1 MAKRKSLK
9 FSIIPKFLILLLLA
23 VAIAGFAVFIIK
35 NYVGKVPDSPFHV
48 TIDGKDIYSTST
60 GYVLS
65 PQSDLDVAVKF
76 PLTSDN
82 NAEYTVSVK
91 ADPSLKF
98 SFVKDGK
105 LCLFLSTEDVSKF
118 FEIKNTDNGF
128 VLSAKGFT
136 VTDMLKVLFESDSI
150 SVEEQAIDYNQTMFW
165 LTISPKDNA
174 ESAVR
179 IGFSLFGIMS
189 ISLDTEE
196 IIF

>member
-1 MAKRKSLK
+1 MAKRKSSK

-23 VAIAGFAVFIIK
+23 VAIAGFAVFIK
-35 NYVGKVPDSPFHV
+35 NYVGKVPDSAFHV
-48 TIDGKDIYSTST
+48 NIDGKDIYSTST

-65 PQSDLDVAVKF
+65 PQLDLDVAVKF

-82 NAEYTVSVK
+82 NTEYTVSVN
-91 ADPSLKF
+91 ADSSLKF

-118 FEIKNTDNGF
+118 FDVKNTNNGF

-136 VTDMLKVLFESDSI
+136 VTDMLKVLYESDSI

-165 LTISPKDNA
+165 LAISPKDNL

>member
-1 MAKRKSLK
+1 MAKRKPSK
-9 FSIIPKFLILLLLA
+9 FSIIPKILILLLLA
-23 VAIAGFAVFIIK
+23 VAIAGFAVFIK
-35 NYVGKVPDSPFHV
+35 NYVGKVPDSAFHV
-48 TIDGKDIYSTST
+48 NIDGKDIYSTST

-65 PQSDLDVAVKF
+65 PQLDLDVAVKF
-76 PLTSDN
+76 PMTRDN
-82 NAEYTVSVK
+82 NTEYTVSVN
-91 ADPSLKF
+91 ADSSLKF

-118 FEIKNTDNGF
+118 FDVKNTNNGF

-136 VTDMLKVLFESDSI
+136 VTDMLKVLYESDSI

-174 ESAVR
+174 ESVVR

>member
-1 MAKRKSLK
+1 MAKRKSSK

-23 VAIAGFAVFIIK
+23 VAIAGFAVFIK
-35 NYVGKVPDSPFHV
+35 NYVGKVPDSAFHV
-48 TIDGKDIYSTST
+48 NIDGKDIYSTST

-65 PQSDLDVAVKF
+65 PQLDLDVAVKF

-82 NAEYTVSVK
+82 NIEYTVSVNV
-91 ADPSLKF
+91 DSSLKF
-98 SFVKDGK
+98 TFVKDGK

-118 FEIKNTDNGF
+118 FDIKNTNNGF
-128 VLSAKGFT
+128 ALSAKGFT
-136 VTDMLKVLFESDSI
+136 VTDMLKVLYESDSI
-150 SVEEQAIDYNQTMFW
+150 SVDEQSIDYNQTMFW

>member
-1 MAKRKSLK
+1 MAKRKSSK
-9 FSIIPKFLILLLLA
+9 FSIMPKILILLLLA
-23 VAIAGFAVFIIK
+23 LAIAGFAVFIK
-35 NYVGKVPDSPFHV
+35 NYVDKVPDSAFHV
-48 TIDGKDIYSTST
+48 NINGKDIYSTSI

-65 PQSDLDVAVKF
+65 PQLDFDVAVKF

-82 NAEYTVSVK
+82 NGEYNVSIK

-98 SFVKDGK
+98 TFVKDGK

-118 FEIKNTDNGF
+118 FDVKNTNNGF

-136 VTDMLKVLFESDSI
+136 VTDMLKVLYGSDSI
-150 SVEEQAIDYNQTMFW
+150 SVEEKAIYYNQTMFW

-189 ISLDTEE
+189 ISFDTEE

>member
-1 MAKRKSLK
+1 MAKRKSSK
-9 FSIIPKFLILLLLA
+9 FSIMPKILILLLLA
-23 VAIAGFAVFIIK
+23 LAIAGFAVFIK
-35 NYVGKVPDSPFHV
+35 NYVDKVPDSAFHV
-48 TIDGKDIYSTST
+48 NINGKDIYSTSI

-65 PQSDLDVAVKF
+65 PQLDFDVAVKF

-82 NAEYTVSVK
+82 NGEYNVSIK

-98 SFVKDGK
+98 TFVKDGK
-105 LCLFLSTEDVSKF
+105 LCLFLSIEDVSKF
-118 FEIKNTDNGF
+118 FDVKNTNNGF

-136 VTDMLKVLFESDSI
+136 VTDMLKVLYGSDSI
-150 SVEEQAIDYNQTMFW
+150 SVEEQTIDYNQTMFW

-179 IGFSLFGIMS
+179 IGFSINGKMS

>member
-1 MAKRKSLK
+1 MAKRKSSK
-9 FSIIPKFLILLLLA
+9 ISIIPKFLILLLLA
-23 VAIAGFAVFIIK
+23 VAIAGFAVFIK
-35 NYVGKVPDSPFHV
+35 YYVGKVPDSPFHV
-48 TIDGKDIYSTST
+48 TIDGKDIYSTSS

-65 PQSDLDVAVKF
+65 PQTALNVAVKS
-76 PLTSDN
+76 PSTSDN
-82 NAEYTVSVK
+82 NGEYTVSIK
-91 ADPSLKF
+91 ADSSLKF
-98 SFVKDGK
+98 TFVKDGK

-118 FEIKNTDNGF
+118 FDITNTNNGF

-136 VTDMLKVLFESDSI
+136 VTDMLKVLYESDSI
-150 SVEEQAIDYNQTMFW
+150 SVEEQEIDYNQTMFW

>member
-1 MAKRKSLK
+1 MAKRKSSK

-23 VAIAGFAVFIIK
+23 VAIAGFAVFIK
-35 NYVGKVPDSPFHV
+35 NYVGKVPDSAFHV
-48 TIDGKDIYSTST
+48 NIDGKDIYSTST

-65 PQSDLDVAVKF
+65 PQLDLDVAVKF

-82 NAEYTVSVK
+82 NTEYTVSVN
-91 ADPSLKF
+91 ADSSLKF

-118 FEIKNTDNGF
+118 FDVKNTNNGF

-136 VTDMLKVLFESDSI
+136 VTDMLKVLYESDSI

-165 LTISPKDNA
+165 LAISPKDNA

>member
-1 MAKRKSLK
+1 M
-9 FSIIPKFLILLLLA
+9 LA
-23 VAIAGFAVFIIK
+23 VAIAGFAVFIK
-35 NYVGKVPDSPFHV
+35 NYVGKVPDSAFHV
-48 TIDGKDIYSTST
+48 NIDGKDIYSTST

-65 PQSDLDVAVKF
+65 PQLDLDVAVKF

-82 NAEYTVSVK
+82 NTEYTVSVN
-91 ADPSLKF
+91 ADSSLKF

-118 FEIKNTDNGF
+118 FDVKNTNNGF

-136 VTDMLKVLFESDSI
+136 VTDMLKVLYESDSI

-165 LTISPKDNA
+165 LAISPKDNL

>member
-1 MAKRKSLK
+1 MAKRKSSK

-23 VAIAGFAVFIIK
+23 VAIAGFAVFIK
-35 NYVGKVPDSPFHV
+35 NYVGKVPDSAFHV
-48 TIDGKDIYSTST
+48 NIDGKDIYSTST

-65 PQSDLDVAVKF
+65 PQLDLDVAVKF

-82 NAEYTVSVK
+82 NIEYTVSVN
-91 ADPSLKF
+91 ADSSLKF
-98 SFVKDGK
+98 TFVKDGK

-118 FEIKNTDNGF
+118 FDIKNTNNGF
-128 VLSAKGFT
+128 ALSAKGFT
-136 VTDMLKVLFESDSI
+136 VTDMLKVLYESDSI
-150 SVEEQAIDYNQTMFW
+150 SVDEQSIDYNQTMFW

>member
-1 MAKRKSLK
+1 MAKRQSSK
-9 FSIIPKFLILLLLA
+9 FSILPKILILLLLA
-23 VAIAGFAVFIIK
+23 VAIAGFAVFIK

-48 TIDGKDIYSTST
+48 TIDGKDIYNTSS

-65 PQSDLDVAVKF
+65 PQTALNVAVKS
-76 PLTSDN
+76 PSTSDN
-82 NAEYTVSVK
+82 NGEYIVSVN
-91 ADPSLKF
+91 ADSSLKF

-118 FEIKNTDNGF
+118 FEIKNTNNGF

-136 VTDMLKVLFESDSI
+136 VTDMLKVLYESDSI

>member
-1 MAKRKSLK
+1 MAKRKSSK
-9 FSIIPKFLILLLLA
+9 FSIMPKILILLLLA
-23 VAIAGFAVFIIK
+23 LAIAGFAVFIK
-35 NYVGKVPDSPFHV
+35 NYVDKVPDSAFHV
-48 TIDGKDIYSTST
+48 NINRKDIYSTSI

-65 PQSDLDVAVKF
+65 PQLDFDVAVKF

-82 NAEYTVSVK
+82 NGEYNVSIK

-98 SFVKDGK
+98 TFVKDGK

-118 FEIKNTDNGF
+118 FDVKNTNNGF

-136 VTDMLKVLFESDSI
+136 VTDMLKVLYGSDSI
-150 SVEEQAIDYNQTMFW
+150 SVEEQTIDYNQTMFW

-189 ISLDTEE
+189 ISFDTEE

>member
-1 MAKRKSLK
+1 MAKRQSSK
-9 FSIIPKFLILLLLA
+9 FSIVPKILILLLLA
-23 VAIAGFAVFIIK
+23 VAIAGFAVFIK
-35 NYVGKVPDSPFHV
+35 NYVGKVPASPFHV
-48 TIDGKDIYSTST
+48 TIDGKDIYNTSS

-65 PQSDLDVAVKF
+65 PQTALNVAVKS
-76 PLTSDN
+76 PSTSDN
-82 NAEYTVSVK
+82 NGEYTVSVN
-91 ADPSLKF
+91 ADSSLKF

-118 FEIKNTDNGF
+118 FDITNTNNGF

-136 VTDMLKVLFESDSI
+136 VTDMLKVLYESDSI
-150 SVEEQAIDYNQTMFW
+150 SVEEQTIDYNQTMFW

-189 ISLDTEE
+189 ISFDTEE

>member
-1 MAKRKSLK
+1 MAKRKLLK
-9 FSIIPKFLILLLLA
+9 FSIIPKFLILLLLV
-23 VAIAGFAVFIIK
+23 VAIAGFAVFIK
-35 NYVGKVPDSPFHV
+35 NYVGKVPDSAFHV
-48 TIDGKDIYSTST
+48 NIDGKDIYSTST

-65 PQSDLDVAVKF
+65 PQLDLDVAVKF
-76 PLTSDN
+76 PMTSDN
-82 NAEYTVSVK
+82 NTEYTISIK
-91 ADPSLKF
+91 ADSSLKF
-98 SFVKDGK
+98 TFVKDGK

-118 FEIKNTDNGF
+118 FDVKNTNNGF

-136 VTDMLKVLFESDSI
+136 VTDMLKVLYESDSI
-150 SVEEQAIDYNQTMFW
+150 SIEEQAIDYNQTMFW

>member
-1 MAKRKSLK
+1 MAKRKSSK

-23 VAIAGFAVFIIK
+23 VAIAGFAVFIK
-35 NYVGKVPDSPFHV
+35 NYVGKVPDSAFHV
-48 TIDGKDIYSTST
+48 NIDGKDIYSTST

-65 PQSDLDVAVKF
+65 PQKVLNVAVKS
-76 PLTSDN
+76 PSTSDN
-82 NAEYTVSVK
+82 NGEYNVSIK

-98 SFVKDGK
+98 TFVKDGK

-118 FEIKNTDNGF
+118 FDVKNTNNGF

-136 VTDMLKVLFESDSI
+136 VTDMLKVLYGSDSI
-150 SVEEQAIDYNQTMFW
+150 SVEEQTIDYNQTMFW

-179 IGFSLFGIMS
+179 IGFSLFGLIS
-189 ISLDTEE
+189 ISLDTEV

>member
-1 MAKRKSLK
+1 MAKRQSSK
-9 FSIIPKFLILLLLA
+9 FSIVPKILILLLLA
-23 VAIAGFAVFIIK
+23 VAIAGFAVFIK
-35 NYVGKVPDSPFHV
+35 NYVGKVPYSPFHV
-48 TIDGKDIYSTST
+48 TIDGKDIYSTSS

-65 PQSDLDVAVKF
+65 PQTALNVAVKS
-76 PLTSDN
+76 PSTSDN
-82 NAEYTVSVK
+82 NGEYTVSVN
-91 ADPSLKF
+91 ADSSLKF

-118 FEIKNTDNGF
+118 FDITNTNNGF

-136 VTDMLKVLFESDSI
+136 VTDMLKVLYESDSI
-150 SVEEQAIDYNQTMFW
+150 SVEEQEIDYNQTMFW

>member
-1 MAKRKSLK
+1 MAKRKSSK

-23 VAIAGFAVFIIK
+23 VAIAGFAVFIK
-35 NYVGKVPDSPFHV
+35 NYVGKVPDSAFHV
-48 TIDGKDIYSTST
+48 NIDGKDIYSTST

-65 PQSDLDVAVKF
+65 PQLDLDVAVKF
-76 PLTSDN
+76 PVTSDN
-82 NAEYTVSVK
+82 NGEYTVLIK
-91 ADPSLKF
+91 ADSSLKF
-98 SFVKDGK
+98 TFVKDGK

-118 FEIKNTDNGF
+118 FDVKNTNNGF

-136 VTDMLKVLFESDSI
+136 VTDMLKVLYGSDSI
-150 SVEEQAIDYNQTMFW
+150 SVEEQTIDYNQTMFW

-179 IGFSLFGIMS
+179 IGFSLFGIIS

>member
-1 MAKRKSLK
+1 MAKRQSSK
-9 FSIIPKFLILLLLA
+9 FSIVPKILILLLLA
-23 VAIAGFAVFIIK
+23 VAIAGFAVFIK

-48 TIDGKDIYSTST
+48 TIDGKDIYSTSS

-65 PQSDLDVAVKF
+65 PQTALNVAVKS
-76 PLTSDN
+76 PSTSDN
-82 NAEYTVSVK
+82 NSEYTVSIK
-91 ADPSLKF
+91 ADSSLKF
-98 SFVKDGK
+98 TFVKDGK

-118 FEIKNTDNGF
+118 FDVKNTNNGF

-136 VTDMLKVLFESDSI
+136 VTDMLKVLYESDSI
-150 SVEEQAIDYNQTMFW
+150 SVEEQEIDYNQTMFW

>member
-1 MAKRKSLK
+1 M
-9 FSIIPKFLILLLLA
+9 ILLLLA
-23 VAIAGFAVFIIK
+23 VTIAGFAVFIK

-48 TIDGKDIYSTST
+48 TIDGTDIYSTST
-60 GYVLS
+60 GYVIFPQMALS
-65 PQSDLDVAVKF
+65 IAVE
-76 PLTSDN
+76 PPSTSDN
-82 NAEYTVSVK
+82 NGEYTVSIK
-91 ADPSLKF
+91 ADSSLKF
-98 SFVKDGK
+98 TFVKDGK
-105 LCLFLSTEDVSKF
+105 LCLFLSTEDVSNF

-128 VLSAKGFT
+128 SLSAKGLT
-136 VTDMLKVLFESDSI
+136 VTDMLKVLYESDSI

-179 IGFSLFGIMS
+179 IGFSLFGILS

>member
-1 MAKRKSLK
+1 MAKRKSSK
-9 FSIIPKFLILLLLA
+9 FSIMPKILILLLLA
-23 VAIAGFAVFIIK
+23 LAIAGFAVFIK
-35 NYVGKVPDSPFHV
+35 NYVDKVPDSAFHV
-48 TIDGKDIYSTST
+48 NINGKDIYSTSI

-65 PQSDLDVAVKF
+65 PQLDFYVAVKF

-82 NAEYTVSVK
+82 NGEYNVSIK

-98 SFVKDGK
+98 TFVKDGK
-105 LCLFLSTEDVSKF
+105 LCLFLSIEDVSKF
-118 FEIKNTDNGF
+118 FDVKNTNNGF

-136 VTDMLKVLFESDSI
+136 VTDMLKVLYESDSI
-150 SVEEQAIDYNQTMFW
+150 SVEEQTIDYNQTMFW

-189 ISLDTEE
+189 ISFDTEE

>member
-1 MAKRKSLK
+1 MAKRQSSK
-9 FSIIPKFLILLLLA
+9 FSIVPKILILLLLA
-23 VAIAGFAVFIIK
+23 VAIAGFAVFIK
-35 NYVGKVPDSPFHV
+35 NYVGKVPASPFHV
-48 TIDGKDIYSTST
+48 TIDGKDIYNTSS

-65 PQSDLDVAVKF
+65 PQTALNVAVKS
-76 PLTSDN
+76 PSTSDN
-82 NAEYTVSVK
+82 NGEYTVSVN
-91 ADPSLKF
+91 ADSSLKF

-118 FEIKNTDNGF
+118 FDITNTNNGF

-136 VTDMLKVLFESDSI
+136 VTDMLKVLYESDSI
-150 SVEEQAIDYNQTMFW
+150 SVEEQTIDYNQTMFW

>member
-1 MAKRKSLK
+1 MAKRKSSK

-23 VAIAGFAVFIIK
+23 VAIAGFAVFIK
-35 NYVGKVPDSPFHV
+35 NYVGKVPDSAFHV
-48 TIDGKDIYSTST
+48 NIDGKDIYSTST

-65 PQSDLDVAVKF
+65 PQLDLDVAVKF

-82 NAEYTVSVK
+82 NIEYTVSVN
-91 ADPSLKF
+91 ADSSLKF
-98 SFVKDGK
+98 TFVKDGK

-118 FEIKNTDNGF
+118 FDIKNTNNGF
-128 VLSAKGFT
+128 ALSAKGFT
-136 VTDMLKVLFESDSI
+136 VTDMLKVLYESDSI
-150 SVEEQAIDYNQTMFW
+150 SVDEQSIDYNQTMFW

-179 IGFSLFGIMS
+179 IGFSLFGILS

>member
-1 MAKRKSLK
+1 MAKRKSSK
-9 FSIIPKFLILLLLA
+9 FSIMPKILILLLLA
-23 VAIAGFAVFIIK
+23 LAIAGFAVFIK
-35 NYVGKVPDSPFHV
+35 NYVDKVPDSAFHV
-48 TIDGKDIYSTST
+48 NINGKDIYSTSI

-65 PQSDLDVAVKF
+65 PQLDFDVAVKF

-82 NAEYTVSVK
+82 NGEYNVSIK

-98 SFVKDGK
+98 TFVKDGK
-105 LCLFLSTEDVSKF
+105 LCLFLSIEDVSKF
-118 FEIKNTDNGF
+118 FDVKNTNNGF

-136 VTDMLKVLFESDSI
+136 VTDMLKVLYESDSI
-150 SVEEQAIDYNQTMFW
+150 SVEEQTIDYNQTMFW

-189 ISLDTEE
+189 ISFDTEE

>member
-1 MAKRKSLK
+1 MAKRKSSK

-23 VAIAGFAVFIIK
+23 VAIAGFAVFIK
-35 NYVGKVPDSPFHV
+35 NYVGKVPDSDFHV
-48 TIDGKDIYSTST
+48 NIDGKDIHSTST

-65 PQSDLDVAVKF
+65 PQLDLDVAVKF
-76 PLTSDN
+76 PMTSDN
-82 NAEYTVSVK
+82 NTEYAISVN
-91 ADPSLKF
+91 ADSSLKF

-118 FEIKNTDNGF
+118 FDVKNTNNGF

-136 VTDMLKVLFESDSI
+136 VTDMLKVLYESDSI

-165 LTISPKDNA
+165 LAISPKDNA

>member
-1 MAKRKSLK
+1 MAKRKSSK

-23 VAIAGFAVFIIK
+23 VAIAGFAVFIK
-35 NYVGKVPDSPFHV
+35 NYVGKVPDSAFHV
-48 TIDGKDIYSTST
+48 TIGGKDIYSTST

-65 PQSDLDVAVKF
+65 PKLDLEVAVKF
-76 PLTSDN
+76 PLTTSN
-82 NAEYTVSVK
+82 STEYEVSVK
-91 ADPSLKF
+91 ADSSLKF

-118 FEIKNTDNGF
+118 FDVKNTNNGF

-136 VTDMLKVLFESDSI
+136 VTDMLKALYESDSI

>member
-1 MAKRKSLK
+1 M
-9 FSIIPKFLILLLLA
+9 F
-23 VAIAGFAVFIIK
+23 IK
-35 NYVGKVPDSPFHV
+35 NYVGKVPDSAFHV
-48 TIDGKDIYSTST
+48 NIDGKDIYSTST

-65 PQSDLDVAVKF
+65 PQLDLDVAVKF
-76 PLTSDN
+76 PMTSDN
-82 NAEYTVSVK
+82 NTEYTISIK
-91 ADPSLKF
+91 ADSSLKF
-98 SFVKDGK
+98 TFVKDGK
-105 LCLFLSTEDVSKF
+105 LCLFLSTEEVSKF
-118 FEIKNTDNGF
+118 FEIKNTNNGF

-136 VTDMLKVLFESDSI
+136 VTDMLKVLYESDSI

-174 ESAVR
+174 ESVVR

>member
-1 MAKRKSLK
+1 M
-9 FSIIPKFLILLLLA
+9 PKILILLLLA
-23 VAIAGFAVFIIK
+23 LAIAGFAVFIK
-35 NYVGKVPDSPFHV
+35 NYVDKVPDFAFHV
-48 TIDGKDIYSTST
+48 NINGKDIYSTSI

-65 PQSDLDVAVKF
+65 PQLDFDVAVKF

-82 NAEYTVSVK
+82 NGEYNVSIK

-98 SFVKDGK
+98 TFVKDGK

-118 FEIKNTDNGF
+118 FDVKNTNNGF

-136 VTDMLKVLFESDSI
+136 VTDMLKVLYGSDSI
-150 SVEEQAIDYNQTMFW
+150 SVEEQTIDYNQTMFW

-189 ISLDTEE
+189 ISFDTEE

>member
-1 MAKRKSLK
+1 MAKRKSSK
-9 FSIIPKFLILLLLA
+9 CSIIPKFLILLLLA
-23 VAIAGFAVFIIK
+23 VAIAGFAVFIK

-48 TIDGKDIYSTST
+48 TIDGKDIYNTSS
-60 GYVLS
+60 GYVLF
-65 PQSDLDVAVKF
+65 PQLDFDVAVKF

-91 ADPSLKF
+91 ADSSLKF
-98 SFVKDGK
+98 TFVKDGK

-128 VLSAKGFT
+128 ALLAKGFT
-136 VTDMLKVLFESDSI
+136 ITDMLKVLYESDSI
-150 SVEEQAIDYNQTMFW
+150 SVDEQSIDYNQTMFW
-165 LTISPKDNA
+165 LAISPKDNA

-179 IGFSLFGIMS
+179 IGFTINGKMS

>member
-1 MAKRKSLK
+1 MVKRKSSK
-9 FSIIPKFLILLLLA
+9 FSIMPKILILLLLA
-23 VAIAGFAVFIIK
+23 LAIAGFAVFIK
-35 NYVGKVPDSPFHV
+35 NYVGKVPDSAFHV
-48 TIDGKDIYSTST
+48 NIDGKYIYSTST

-65 PQSDLDVAVKF
+65 PQKALNVAVKS
-76 PLTSDN
+76 PSTSDN
-82 NAEYTVSVK
+82 NGEYTVSIK
-91 ADPSLKF
+91 ADSSLKF
-98 SFVKDGK
+98 TFVKDGK
-105 LCLFLSTEDVSKF
+105 LCLFLSSDDVSNF
-118 FEIKNTDNGF
+118 FDVINTNNGF

-136 VTDMLKVLFESDSI
+136 VTDMLKVLYESDSI

-189 ISLDTEE
+189 ISLDTEG

>member
-1 MAKRKSLK
+1 MAKRKSSK
-9 FSIIPKFLILLLLA
+9 FSIMPKILILLLLV
-23 VAIAGFAVFIIK
+23 VAIAGFAVFIK
-35 NYVGKVPDSPFHV
+35 NHVGKVPDSAFHV
-48 TIDGKDIYSTST
+48 NIDGKDIYSTST

-65 PQSDLDVAVKF
+65 PQLDLDVAVKF

-82 NAEYTVSVK
+82 NTEYTVSVN
-91 ADPSLKF
+91 ADSSLKF
-98 SFVKDGK
+98 TFVKDGN

-118 FEIKNTDNGF
+118 FDVKNTNNGF

-136 VTDMLKVLFESDSI
+136 VTDMLKVLYESDSI
-150 SVEEQAIDYNQTMFW
+150 SVDEQSIDYNQTMFW